1 MGVITR
7 FVDIVNSNLNSA
19 LDSAEK
25 PEKMLRMII
34 QEMEEALVDIRCQAA
49 QFIAEKKVMERKITK
64 LTSQSTDWQHK
75 AELAVNKERE
85 DLARQALIAKSE
97 CENEI
102 SEIQAQL
109 NVVETSLAAITNDAS
124 SLQTKL
130 SEAKQ
135 KQNTLMKREQAAVVQ
150 LHTRRQIDS
159 SKLESVS
166 QRYEQ
171 LHQKIENLESQVEA
185 YDVTSNPSL
194 EEQFRKLEADS
205 KVETELQELKAK
217 VANG

>member
-1 MGVITR
+1 M
-7 FVDIVNSNLNSA
+7 
-19 LDSAEK
+19 
-25 PEKMLRMII
+25 
-34 QEMEEALVDIRCQAA
+34 
-49 QFIAEKKVMERKITK
+49 
-64 LTSQSTDWQHK
+64 
-75 AELAVNKERE
+75 
-85 DLARQALIAKSE
+85 
-97 CENEI
+97 
-102 SEIQAQL
+102 QAQL